1 MFKNEKLL
9 EKEGHLYVPGSFE
22 IYPSIFR
29 CMLCHFNHWLFYLF
43 IIVPLFPRFFFFF
56 FLKIAFDDTP
66 AKIS

>member
-9 EKEGHLYVPGSFE
+9 EKEDHLYVPGSFE

-29 CMLCHFNHWLFYLF
+29 CKLCHFNHWLFYLF
-43 IIVPLFPRFFFFF
+43 IIVPLFPRCFF
-56 FLKIAFDDTP
+56 FLKIAFDGTP